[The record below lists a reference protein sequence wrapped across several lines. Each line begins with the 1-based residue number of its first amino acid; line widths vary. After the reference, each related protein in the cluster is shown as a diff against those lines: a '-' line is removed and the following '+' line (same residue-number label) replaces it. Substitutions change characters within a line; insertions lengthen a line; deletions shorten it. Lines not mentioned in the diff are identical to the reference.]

1 MSDKQIAK
9 INKETKEL
17 VVKAKDLVV
26 SDQLNYDIAARY
38 IKDAKRF
45 MELVKEEFKSTLTK
59 FKELKKSADDG
70 RKDTIAKID
79 KHSKDA
85 KNVIDL
91 LLGKVKKFED
101 DEEVKR
107 VENQKKLD
115 KAAEEKAAEDK
126 KALEDQAA
134 VDKAWGDDEA
144 AEEKKEEAE
153 AVVVETVKA
162 KPTIAKTAGLGIRR
176 TWQWKIINEAKIPRK
191 YLTLDLVAIN
201 REVQAQ
207 HDETNIPGIEA
218 FYG

>member
-79 KHSKDA
+79 KHSKAA
-85 KNVIDL
+85 KDIVEL
-91 LLGKVKKFED
+91 LQGKAKKFED

-126 KALEDQAA
+126 KALEDQAE
-134 VDKAWGDDEA
+134 VDKAWGDNEA

-162 KPTIAKTAGLGIRR
+162 KPTISKTAGLGISRR
-176 TWQWKIINEAKIPRK
+176 WQWKLINEAKIPRAFLK
-191 YLTLDLVAIN
+191 IDEVAIN
-201 REVQAQ
+201 KAVREGQ
-207 HDETNIPGIEA
+207 DKTNIPGIEA